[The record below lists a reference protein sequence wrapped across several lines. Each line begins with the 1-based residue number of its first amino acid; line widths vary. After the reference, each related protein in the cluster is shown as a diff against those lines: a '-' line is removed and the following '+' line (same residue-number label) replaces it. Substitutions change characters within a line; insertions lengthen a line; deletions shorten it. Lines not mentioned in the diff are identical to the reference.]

1 MDTIINAQI
10 SATTAIDRKVKT
22 ARDEAVGNIK
32 DIMINTATQEIDY
45 VVLKVDKGFLNLGS
59 KVLALPPESFDFHP
73 AQDDIIIV
81 KESKETLES
90 APGFDNDSWPTGPQT
105 EFLHTMRTYYSEE
118 PRSLFGRYDQK
129 NRSFY
134 LDEDRIDLGTETIK
148 DKEYGDGFL
157 EKDRR
162 GNRQSDLRRG
172 GNPIL

>member
-32 DIMINTATQEIDY
+32 DIMINTATREIDY

-59 KVLALPPESFDFHP
+59 KLLALPPESFNFNP
-73 AQDDIIIV
+73 AQEDVVIV
-81 KESKETLES
+81 SETKETLEN
-90 APGFDNDSWPTGPQT
+90 APGFDEDSWPTGPQS
-105 EFLHTMRTYYSEE
+105 EFLHTMRTYYSKE
-118 PRSLFGRYDQK
+118 PRSLYGRYDHV
-129 NRSFY
+129 NRVYFP
-134 LDEDRIDLGTETIK
+134 DEDRFDLGSETIK

-172 GNPIL
+172 GKPIL